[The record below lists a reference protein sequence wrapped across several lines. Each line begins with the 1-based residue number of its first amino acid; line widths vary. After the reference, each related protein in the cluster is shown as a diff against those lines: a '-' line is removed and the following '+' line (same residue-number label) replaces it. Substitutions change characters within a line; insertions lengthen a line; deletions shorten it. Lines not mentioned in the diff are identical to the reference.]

1 MKIEIELGTKLHKKE
16 LEVGKVYFLSDVSRH
31 AVSGMDNSLKSMSL
45 LEIVMFEK
53 SIENIHNMILCEIEK
68 KSLGIK

>member
-1 MKIEIELGTKLHKKE
+1 MKIEIELETKHHKKQI
-16 LEVGKVYFLSDVSRH
+16 EVSKMYFLSDASRC
-31 AVSGMDNSLKSMSL
+31 AVSGIDNSLKSMNL
-45 LEIVMFEK
+45 LEIVMLEK

>member
-1 MKIEIELGTKLHKKE
+1 MKIEIELGKKLHTKKI
-16 LEVGKVYFLSDVSRH
+16 EVKSMYFLSDTARY
-31 AVSGMDNSLKSMSL
+31 AVNGMDNSLKRMSL
-45 LEIVMFEK
+45 LEIVMLEK